1 MFDENKHTHPQNNDE
16 GPRHIHRGIKRSE
29 PDEVEVDSADF
40 FSPEPPCPKA
50 PPKPTPTPPSEPPK
64 SPVPPRRQWEP
75 LHPSEP
81 APADDKLP
89 KGGMVLLVLQ
99 AILSLAALVQLWR
112 TQMLP
117 VLYLVIITAL
127 LVLLWLLVRKCL
139 ASRSGAVVAR
149 VLSVL
154 LCAALA
160 VGCVWAQQGLTALD
174 SMTSGLL
181 TGAEAN
187 KITKEPFVVYLS
199 GVDNRGEL
207 TENARSDVNIL
218 AAVNPVTKRVALI
231 NTPRDYYVDLA
242 GTDSKDKLTHA
253 GLYGV
258 ETSMATLG
266 NLYGV
271 NVDHYIRI
279 NFAGFISIIDALGGV
294 DVYSDQAFTSVGSPG
309 YYDPTTFVE
318 GWNHLDGKAALAFAR
333 ERHAFASGDIQRGIN
348 QMKVIDAM
356 LNKIKSP
363 ALLMG
368 FSKIMDAAA
377 DCFVTSFSQDQIS
390 ALVRMQLS
398 DFAEWDIESYTVTGT
413 SSSSTKCYSA
423 KGQKLYVMKPDDAS
437 VSKAREMIA
446 SVLGGEGTV
455 ADTTQKP
462 EKTDVFTPTTDPNA
476 AVSEVPAESVP
487 EEVPADSLP
496 EETVPAD
503 QPAEQ
508 PADTQPQEPEVPAE
522 GETGSG
528 DTAGEAPSIS
538 LPTQEEVEQAA
549 SSIYNAASSIWG
561 AIQDAASQQNDAA

>member
-1 MFDENKHTHPQNNDE
+1 MMDENDRSHEDYRSL
-16 GPRHIHRGIKRSE
+16 RHISRKEGSE
-29 PDEVEVDSADF
+29 DTAPIEVDSSAF
-40 FSPEPPCPKA
+40 FSETPPEPPQTP
-50 PPKPTPTPPSEPPK
+50 PPKRPSAQKPTHK
-64 SPVPPRRQWEP
+64 HHDAPVPPQA
-75 LHPSEP
+75 HPPVDGAVAVPS
-81 APADDKLP
+81 KWGNILLILQ
-89 KGGMVLLVLQ
+89 GLLSVL
-99 AILSLAALVQLWR
+99 ALVQLWR

-117 VLYLVIITAL
+117 VLYLVILAAL
-127 LVLLWLLVRKCL
+127 LALLWLLVKRCQEYNVPGK
-139 ASRSGAVVAR
+139 VAR
-149 VLSVL
+149 VFSVF
-154 LCAALA
+154 LCAAMAL
-160 VGCVWAQQGLTALD
+160 GCFWAQQGLSALG

-187 KITKEPFVVYLS
+187 KITKEPFVIYLS
-199 GVDNRGEL
+199 GVDTRGEL

-318 GWNHLDGKAALAFAR
+318 GWNHLDGKSALAFAR

-368 FSKIMDAAA
+368 FSKIMDAAS

-423 KGQKLYVMKPDDAS
+423 KGQKLYVMKPDDSS
-437 VSKAREMIA
+437 VSKAKEMIA

-462 EKTDVFTPTTDPNA
+462 EKTEVFTPTTDPNA

-487 EEVPADSLP
+487 EEVPAESVP

-503 QPAEQ
+503 QPADAEQ
-508 PADTQPQEPEVPAE
+508 PADTQTPEPEAPAE
-522 GETGSG
+522 GETGG
-528 DTAGEAPSIS
+528 DTPAEAPSIS

-561 AIQDAASQQNDAA
+561 VIQDAASQQNDAA

>member
-1 MFDENKHTHPQNNDE
+1 MKDDSNRSLRHLSRKSGKDEDRT
-16 GPRHIHRGIKRSE
+16 
-29 PDEVEVDSADF
+29 VVVDSSAF
-40 FSPEPPCPKA
+40 FSETPSE
-50 PPKPTPTPPSEPPK
+50 PTPPPRRPAPPQ
-64 SPVPPRRQWEP
+64 PPRNGGRRTTP
-75 LHPSEP
+75 PHAGGAAAVPSRFG
-81 APADDKLP
+81 K
-89 KGGMVLLVLQ
+89 VLLTVQ
-99 AILSLAALVQLWR
+99 GILSVLALVQLWR

-117 VLYLVIITAL
+117 VLYLVILAAL
-127 LVLLWLLVRKCL
+127 LALLWLLVKRCQEYNVPGKV
-139 ASRSGAVVAR
+139 SRVF
-149 VLSVL
+149 SVF
-154 LCAALA
+154 LCAAMA
-160 VGCVWAQQGLTALD
+160 MGCIWAQQGLSALG

-187 KITKEPFVVYLS
+187 KITKEPFVIYLS
-199 GVDNRGEL
+199 GVDTRGEL
-207 TENARSDVNIL
+207 TEKARSDVNIL
-218 AAVNPVTKRVALI
+218 AAVNPVTKRVVLI

-242 GTDSKDKLTHA
+242 GTSDKDKLTHA

-258 ETSMATLG
+258 ETSMETLG

-398 DFAEWDIESYTVTGT
+398 DFADWDIESYTVTG
-413 SSSSTKCYSA
+413 SSSTSTKCHSA
-423 KGQKLYVMKPDDAS
+423 KGQKLYVMLPDDAS
-437 VSKAREMIA
+437 VSKAKEMIA

-455 ADTTQKP
+455 ASTSQKP
-462 EKTDVFTPTTDPNA
+462 EKGDVYTPTTDPDA
-476 AVSEVPAESVP
+476 AVSVP
-487 EEVPADSLP
+487 EESAESTVLEEPADSVP
-496 EETVPAD
+496 EETPAD

-508 PADTQPQEPEVPAE
+508 PADTQPQESETPAA
-522 GETGSG
+522 GETGG
-528 DTAGEAPSIS
+528 DTSAEAPSIS

-549 SSIYNAASSIWG
+549 SSIYNAASTILD
-561 AIQDAASQQNDAA
+561 AIYNAASQQNDAS

>member
-1 MFDENKHTHPQNNDE
+1 MMDENDRSHEDRRSL
-16 GPRHIHRGIKRSE
+16 RHISRKEGSE
-29 PDEVEVDSADF
+29 DTAPIEVDSSAF
-40 FSPEPPCPKA
+40 FSETPPEPPQTPP
-50 PPKPTPTPPSEPPK
+50 PPKRPSAQKPTHK
-64 SPVPPRRQWEP
+64 HHDAPVPPQA
-75 LHPSEP
+75 HPPVDGAVAVPS
-81 APADDKLP
+81 KWGNILLILQ
-89 KGGMVLLVLQ
+89 GLLSVL
-99 AILSLAALVQLWR
+99 ALVQLWR

-117 VLYLVIITAL
+117 VLYLVILAAL
-127 LVLLWLLVRKCL
+127 LALLWLLVKRCQEYNVPGK
-139 ASRSGAVVAR
+139 VAR
-149 VLSVL
+149 VFSVF
-154 LCAALA
+154 LCAAMAL
-160 VGCVWAQQGLTALD
+160 GCFWAQQGLSALG

-187 KITKEPFVVYLS
+187 KITKEPFVIYLS
-199 GVDNRGEL
+199 GVDTRGEL

-218 AAVNPVTKRVALI
+218 AAVNPVTKRVALV

-242 GTDSKDKLTHA
+242 GTSSKDKLTHA

-258 ETSMATLG
+258 ETSMETLG

-271 NVDHYIRI
+271 NVDQYIRI

-318 GWNHLDGKAALAFAR
+318 GWNHLDGKSALAFAR

-368 FSKIMDAAA
+368 FSKIMDAAS

-423 KGQKLYVMKPDDAS
+423 KGQKLYVMKPDDSS
-437 VSKAREMIA
+437 VSKAREMLA

-462 EKTDVFTPTTDPNA
+462 EKTEVFAPTTDPNA

-487 EEVPADSLP
+487 EEVPAESVP

-503 QPAEQ
+503 QPADAEQ
-508 PADTQPQEPEVPAE
+508 PADTQTPEPEAPAE
-522 GETGSG
+522 GETGG
-528 DTAGEAPSIS
+528 DTPAEAPSIS

>member
-1 MFDENKHTHPQNNDE
+1 MMDENDRSHEDHRSL
-16 GPRHIHRGIKRSE
+16 RHISRKEGSE
-29 PDEVEVDSADF
+29 DTAPIEVDSSAF
-40 FSPEPPCPKA
+40 FSELPPEQPS
-50 PPKPTPTPPSEPPK
+50 TPPPAQPPQK
-64 SPVPPRRQWEP
+64 PPRSGHNTPVPPKAQP
-75 LHPSEP
+75 PVDGAVAVPS
-81 APADDKLP
+81 KWG
-89 KGGMVLLVLQ
+89 KILLILQ
-99 AILSLAALVQLWR
+99 GILSILALVQLWR

-117 VLYLVIITAL
+117 VLYLVILAAL
-127 LVLLWLLVRKCL
+127 LALLWLLVKRCQEYNVPGK
-139 ASRSGAVVAR
+139 VAR
-149 VLSVL
+149 VFSVF
-154 LCAALA
+154 LCAAMAL
-160 VGCVWAQQGLTALD
+160 GCFWAQQGLSALG

-187 KITKEPFVVYLS
+187 KITKEPFVIYLS
-199 GVDNRGEL
+199 GVDTRGEL

-437 VSKAREMIA
+437 VSKAKEMIA

-462 EKTDVFTPTTDPNA
+462 EKTEVFTPTTDPNA

-503 QPAEQ
+503 QPADAEQ
-508 PADTQPQEPEVPAE
+508 PADTQPQEPAVPAE

-538 LPTQEEVEQAA
+538 LPTQEEGEQAA
-549 SSIYNAASSIWG
+549 SSIYNAASSIWD
-561 AIQDAASQQNDAA
+561 AIQDAASQQNEAA

>member
-1 MFDENKHTHPQNNDE
+1 MMDENDRSHEDRRSL
-16 GPRHIHRGIKRSE
+16 RHISRKEGSE
-29 PDEVEVDSADF
+29 DTAPIEVDSSAF
-40 FSPEPPCPKA
+40 FSETPPEPPQTP
-50 PPKPTPTPPSEPPK
+50 PPKRPSAQKPTHK
-64 SPVPPRRQWEP
+64 HHDAPVPPQA
-75 LHPSEP
+75 HPP
-81 APADDKLP
+81 VDGAVAAPSKWGNILLILQ
-89 KGGMVLLVLQ
+89 GLLSVL
-99 AILSLAALVQLWR
+99 ALVQLWR

-117 VLYLVIITAL
+117 VLYLVILAAL
-127 LVLLWLLVRKCL
+127 LALLWLLVKRCQEYNVPGK
-139 ASRSGAVVAR
+139 VAR
-149 VLSVL
+149 VFSVF
-154 LCAALA
+154 LCAAMAL
-160 VGCVWAQQGLTALD
+160 GCFWAQQGLSALG

-187 KITKEPFVVYLS
+187 KITKEPFVIYLS
-199 GVDNRGEL
+199 GVDTRGEL

-218 AAVNPVTKRVALI
+218 AAVNPVTKRVALV

-242 GTDSKDKLTHA
+242 GTSSKDKLTHA

-258 ETSMATLG
+258 ETSMETLG

-318 GWNHLDGKAALAFAR
+318 GWNHLDGKSALAFAR

-368 FSKIMDAAA
+368 FSKIMDAAS

-423 KGQKLYVMKPDDAS
+423 KGQKLYVMKPDDSS
-437 VSKAREMIA
+437 VSKAREMLA

-462 EKTDVFTPTTDPNA
+462 EKTEVFTPTTDPNA

-487 EEVPADSLP
+487 EEVPAESVP

-503 QPAEQ
+503 QPADAEQ
-508 PADTQPQEPEVPAE
+508 PADTQTTEPEAPAE
-522 GETGSG
+522 GETGG
-528 DTAGEAPSIS
+528 DTPAEAPSIS

>member
-1 MFDENKHTHPQNNDE
+1 MMDENDRSHEDRRSL
-16 GPRHIHRGIKRSE
+16 RHISRKEGSE
-29 PDEVEVDSADF
+29 DTAPIEVDSSAF
-40 FSPEPPCPKA
+40 FSETPPEPPQTP
-50 PPKPTPTPPSEPPK
+50 PPKRPSAQKPTHK
-64 SPVPPRRQWEP
+64 HHDAPVPPQA
-75 LHPSEP
+75 HPPVDGAVAVPS
-81 APADDKLP
+81 KWGNILLILQ
-89 KGGMVLLVLQ
+89 GLLSVL
-99 AILSLAALVQLWR
+99 ALVQLWR

-117 VLYLVIITAL
+117 VLYLVILAAL
-127 LVLLWLLVRKCL
+127 LALLWLLVKRCQEYNVPGK
-139 ASRSGAVVAR
+139 VAR
-149 VLSVL
+149 VFSVF
-154 LCAALA
+154 LCAAMAL
-160 VGCVWAQQGLTALD
+160 GCFWAQQGLSALG

-187 KITKEPFVVYLS
+187 KITKEPFVIYLS
-199 GVDNRGEL
+199 GVDTRGEL

-218 AAVNPVTKRVALI
+218 AAVNPVTKRVALV

-242 GTDSKDKLTHA
+242 GTSSKDKLTNA

-258 ETSMATLG
+258 ETSMETLG

-271 NVDHYIRI
+271 NVDQYIRI

-318 GWNHLDGKAALAFAR
+318 GWNHLDGKSALAFAR

-368 FSKIMDAAA
+368 FSKIMDAAS

-423 KGQKLYVMKPDDAS
+423 KGQKLYVMKPDDSS
-437 VSKAREMIA
+437 VSKAREMLA

-462 EKTDVFTPTTDPNA
+462 EKTEVFTPTTDPNA

-487 EEVPADSLP
+487 EEVPAESVP

-503 QPAEQ
+503 QPADAEQ
-508 PADTQPQEPEVPAE
+508 PADTQTPEPEAPAE
-522 GETGSG
+522 GETGG
-528 DTAGEAPSIS
+528 DTPAEAPSIS

>member
-1 MFDENKHTHPQNNDE
+1 MMDENDRSHEDRRSL
-16 GPRHIHRGIKRSE
+16 RHISRKEGSE
-29 PDEVEVDSADF
+29 DTAPIEVDSSVF
-40 FSPEPPCPKA
+40 FSETPPEPPQTP
-50 PPKPTPTPPSEPPK
+50 PPKRPSAQKPTHK
-64 SPVPPRRQWEP
+64 HHDAPVPPQA
-75 LHPSEP
+75 HPP
-81 APADDKLP
+81 VDGAVAAPSKWGNILLILQ
-89 KGGMVLLVLQ
+89 GLLSVL
-99 AILSLAALVQLWR
+99 ALVQLWR

-117 VLYLVIITAL
+117 VLYLVILAVL
-127 LVLLWLLVRKCL
+127 LALLWLLVKRCQEYNVPGK
-139 ASRSGAVVAR
+139 VAR
-149 VLSVL
+149 VFSVF
-154 LCAALA
+154 LCAAMAL
-160 VGCVWAQQGLTALD
+160 GCFWAQQGLSALG

-187 KITKEPFVVYLS
+187 KITKEPFVIYLS
-199 GVDNRGEL
+199 GVDTRGEL

-218 AAVNPVTKRVALI
+218 AAVNPVTKRVALV

-258 ETSMATLG
+258 ETSMETLG

-318 GWNHLDGKAALAFAR
+318 GWNHLDGKSALAFAR

-368 FSKIMDAAA
+368 FSKIMDAAS

-423 KGQKLYVMKPDDAS
+423 KGQKLYVMKPDDSS
-437 VSKAREMIA
+437 VSKAREMLA

-462 EKTDVFTPTTDPNA
+462 EKTEVFTPTTDPNA

-487 EEVPADSLP
+487 EEVPAESVP

-503 QPAEQ
+503 QPADAEQ
-508 PADTQPQEPEVPAE
+508 PADTQTPEPEAPAE
-522 GETGSG
+522 GETGG
-528 DTAGEAPSIS
+528 DTPAEAPSIS

>member
-1 MFDENKHTHPQNNDE
+1 MMDENDRSHEDRRSL
-16 GPRHIHRGIKRSE
+16 RHISRKEGSE
-29 PDEVEVDSADF
+29 DTAPIEVDSSAF
-40 FSPEPPCPKA
+40 FSETPPEPPQTP
-50 PPKPTPTPPSEPPK
+50 PPKRPSAQKPTHK
-64 SPVPPRRQWEP
+64 HHDAPVPPQA
-75 LHPSEP
+75 HPP
-81 APADDKLP
+81 VDGAVAAPSKWGNILLILQ
-89 KGGMVLLVLQ
+89 GLLSVL
-99 AILSLAALVQLWR
+99 ALVQLWR

-117 VLYLVIITAL
+117 VLYLVILAAL
-127 LVLLWLLVRKCL
+127 LALLWLLVKRCQEYNVPGK
-139 ASRSGAVVAR
+139 VAR
-149 VLSVL
+149 VFSVF
-154 LCAALA
+154 LCAAMAL
-160 VGCVWAQQGLTALD
+160 GCFWAQQGLSALG

-187 KITKEPFVVYLS
+187 KITKEPFVIYLS
-199 GVDNRGEL
+199 GVDTRGEL

-218 AAVNPVTKRVALI
+218 AAVNPVTKRVALV

-242 GTDSKDKLTHA
+242 GTSSKDKLTHA

-258 ETSMATLG
+258 ETSMETLG

-318 GWNHLDGKAALAFAR
+318 GWNHLDGKSALAFAR

-368 FSKIMDAAA
+368 FSKIMDAAS

-423 KGQKLYVMKPDDAS
+423 KGQKLYVMKPDDSS
-437 VSKAREMIA
+437 VSKAREMLA

-455 ADTTQKP
+455 ANTTQKP
-462 EKTDVFTPTTDPNA
+462 EKTEVFTPTTDPNA

-503 QPAEQ
+503 QPADAEQ
-508 PADTQPQEPEVPAE
+508 PADTQTPEPEAPAE
-522 GETGSG
+522 GETGG
-528 DTAGEAPSIS
+528 DTPAEAPSIS

>member
-1 MFDENKHTHPQNNDE
+1 MMDENDRSHEDRRSL
-16 GPRHIHRGIKRSE
+16 RHISRKEGSE
-29 PDEVEVDSADF
+29 DTAPIEVDSSVF
-40 FSPEPPCPKA
+40 FSETPPEPPQTP
-50 PPKPTPTPPSEPPK
+50 PPKRPSAQKPTHK
-64 SPVPPRRQWEP
+64 HHDAPVPPQA
-75 LHPSEP
+75 HPP
-81 APADDKLP
+81 VDGAVAAPSKWGNILLILQ
-89 KGGMVLLVLQ
+89 GLLSVL
-99 AILSLAALVQLWR
+99 ALVQLWR

-117 VLYLVIITAL
+117 VLYLVILAVL
-127 LVLLWLLVRKCL
+127 LALLWLLVKRCQEYNVPGK
-139 ASRSGAVVAR
+139 VAR
-149 VLSVL
+149 VFSVF
-154 LCAALA
+154 LCAAMAL
-160 VGCVWAQQGLTALD
+160 GCFWAQQGLSALG

-187 KITKEPFVVYLS
+187 KITKEPFVIYLS
-199 GVDNRGEL
+199 GVDTRGEL

-218 AAVNPVTKRVALI
+218 AAVNPVTKRVALV

-242 GTDSKDKLTHA
+242 GTSSKDKLTHA

-258 ETSMATLG
+258 ETSMETLG

-294 DVYSDQAFTSVGSPG
+294 DVYSDQTFTSVGSPG

-318 GWNHLDGKAALAFAR
+318 GWNHLDGKSALAFAR

-368 FSKIMDAAA
+368 FSKIMDAAS

-423 KGQKLYVMKPDDAS
+423 KGQKLYVMKPDDSS
-437 VSKAREMIA
+437 VSKAREMLA

-462 EKTDVFTPTTDPNA
+462 EKTEVFTPTTDPNA

-487 EEVPADSLP
+487 EEVPAESVP

-503 QPAEQ
+503 QPADAEQ
-508 PADTQPQEPEVPAE
+508 PADTQTPEPEAPAE
-522 GETGSG
+522 GETGG
-528 DTAGEAPSIS
+528 DTPAEAPSIS